1 MQAPGRDASFRF
13 ADIEAEES
21 ARGNLQRAANEN
33 WTSRRE
39 RVTFTSTSVEANVTE
54 IYAMA
59 NGKFISYLRVST
71 ARQGA
76 SGLGLEAQ
84 REAVSRYLNGGR
96 WQLVQEVVEVE
107 SGKRND
113 RPAIAE
119 ALRLCRLH
127 KATLVIAKL
136 DRLARNV
143 HFISSLMESG
153 VDFVACDFP
162 EANRLTVHILAA
174 VAEHEASMI
183 SSRTKAALQAAKAR
197 GRALGGQRGSLRRMR
212 GMAAKGTRVSTTVRQ
227 QSAAKRR
234 DDLLPVIEE
243 LRTNGITSFRSIAKS
258 LNNAGLTTP
267 RGGQWSATQVMRI
280 CA

>member
-1 MQAPGRDASFRF
+1 
-13 ADIEAEES
+13 
-21 ARGNLQRAANEN
+21 
-33 WTSRRE
+33 
-39 RVTFTSTSVEANVTE
+39 
-54 IYAMA
+54 MA
-59 NGKFISYLRVST
+59 NGNFISYLRVST

-96 WQLVQEVVEVE
+96 WKLVREIVEVE

-174 VAEHEASMI
+174 VAEHEATMI
-183 SSRTKAALQAAKAR
+183 SARTKVALTAAKAR
-197 GRALGGQRGSLRRMR
+197 GVSLGGQRGSLERMASR
-212 GMAAKGTRVSTTVRQ
+212 AAKGTLASAAVRQ
-227 QSAAKRR
+227 ETAANRR
-234 DDLLPVIEE
+234 ADLLPVIEGLKANGATS
-243 LRTNGITSFRSIAKS
+243 LRQIAEG
-258 LNNAGLTTP
+258 LNLAGLTTA
-267 RGGQWSATQVMRI
+267 RGGQWTGTQVSRVI
-280 CA
+280 A